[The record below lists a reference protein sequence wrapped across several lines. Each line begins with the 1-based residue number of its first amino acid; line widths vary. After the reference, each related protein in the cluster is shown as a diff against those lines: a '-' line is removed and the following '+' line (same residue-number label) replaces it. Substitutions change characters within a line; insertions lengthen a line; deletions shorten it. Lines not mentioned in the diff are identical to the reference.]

1 MSRQLFVSLDGPKG
15 AGKTTLL
22 EAITKVL
29 RADNKKVV
37 RLCRRND
44 AGNFRD
50 LQSAWMMHHVL
61 SMGSFV
67 PQAELAYI
75 MLC

>member
-29 RADNKKVV
+29 RADNKK
-37 RLCRRND
+37 RWSDFAD
-44 AGNFRD
+44 ATMQVISEIYR
-50 LQSAWMMHHVL
+50 VL
-61 SMGSFV
+61 G
-67 PQAELAYI
+67 
-75 MLC
+75 